1 MRDLILYSFTLTD
14 YASSTNN
21 ASYCINFAITFA
33 IIGFLTGFIISS
45 ICIDRDD
52 FGFMWVLLLTFLT
65 TIMGALVGMVLSV
78 IWSLVITAIPIIVI
92 LYLFYRIKD
101 ITNWFKTKTKSKTK
115 AKTNI
120 ANIIND
126 LKAEEIAKQAYNSLK
141 DDFPDIKYEDILENI
156 RNK

>member
-1 MRDLILYSFTLTD
+1 
-14 YASSTNN
+14 
-21 ASYCINFAITFA
+21 
-33 IIGFLTGFIISS
+33 
-45 ICIDRDD
+45 
-52 FGFMWVLLLTFLT
+52 
-65 TIMGALVGMVLSV
+65 
-78 IWSLVITAIPIIVI
+78 LVITAIPIIVI